1 MRSKKKIFPQVR
13 IRFYHAWPP
22 GVAVLLGPDDG
33 SWDVGGIG
41 HITFMTS
48 PGLLRD
54 ITAIILQVCVLVT
67 GPIIWED

>member
-1 MRSKKKIFPQVR
+1 
-13 IRFYHAWPP
+13 
-22 GVAVLLGPDDG
+22 LLGPDDG

-54 ITAIILQVCVLVT
+54 ITAIILQVCQERRSA
-67 GPIIWED
+67 GKERAS